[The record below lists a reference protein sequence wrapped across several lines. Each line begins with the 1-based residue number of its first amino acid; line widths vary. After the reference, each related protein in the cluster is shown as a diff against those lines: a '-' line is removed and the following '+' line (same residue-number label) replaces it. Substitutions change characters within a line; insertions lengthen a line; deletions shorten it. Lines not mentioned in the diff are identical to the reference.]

1 MCPVWAETSTA
12 RLRAVAYRTRP
23 ENCHRRLPALLV
35 RMATGSDEDHQSLRP
50 RSYQPRS
57 AGLSDGQHERLLLR
71 FERTGPDRHLERGLD
86 QVVNPAFA
94 AFLLLISP
102 N

>member
-1 MCPVWAETSTA
+1 MRPLRAKARAA
-12 RLRAVAYRTRP
+12 RLRAFAYRTRP
-23 ENCHRRLPALLV
+23 ENCNRRLPAMLV
-35 RMATGSDEDHQSLRP
+35 RMATGSDADHQSLRP

-71 FERTGPDRHLERGLD
+71 FERAGPDRHVERGLD
-86 QVVNPAFA
+86 QVVNPARA
-94 AFLLLISP
+94 AFLLLISQ